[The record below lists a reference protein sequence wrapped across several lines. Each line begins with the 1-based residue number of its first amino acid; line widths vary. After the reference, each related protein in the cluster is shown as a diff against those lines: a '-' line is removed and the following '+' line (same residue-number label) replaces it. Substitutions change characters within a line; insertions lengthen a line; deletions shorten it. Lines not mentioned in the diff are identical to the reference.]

1 MYVFIFT
8 RTRHVGATTE
18 RESNETM
25 LAQTL
30 QEIFTN
36 LEKSEHS
43 WPFLEAVRK
52 EDVPDYYNVIKDPMD
67 LSKIKERLNSGM
79 YRTKEIFLADINLMC
94 DNCKTY
100 NPPDTIFYKT
110 AIEHAGSSFPL
121 STRRLLSIPS
131 PSSSPSSPIVACRH
145 QGDQDAAAPL
155 RTRMDW

>member
-1 MYVFIFT
+1 MYVYIFT

-36 LEKSEHS
+36 IEKSEHS

-110 AIEHAGSSFPL
+110 AIELHRL
-121 STRRLLSIPS
+121 CDEEMRRVGLL
-131 PSSSPSSPIVACRH
+131 
-145 QGDQDAAAPL
+145 
-155 RTRMDW
+155 